1 MNNEKIVELESE
13 EQTARGKNHL
23 LEIESKWLEFI
34 GQAENNTVFEIL
46 IRYNRFRLR
55 NLNLLRK
62 RKALLLG
69 YVNDHTFPN
78 FHTQEFLK
86 VADVISL
93 TTEDKNISEIDRIS
107 YIPAKDDFFSI
118 RKKFPKGFMPNLFWD
133 LQAAHGHIH
142 PLGLSKIPFPSV
154 ASVCHVQ
161 HGPAVK
167 TISEIFD
174 FILPVGK
181 IFSASLSYG
190 KAKVLN
196 FPFGINWASFH
207 NNILNP
213 ANWREREI
221 DVSVTFSASSN
232 PVYGNLRN
240 QVLQKIEE
248 FKEKHAHFKIKVE
261 CNLDIYAYRDLLSK
275 SKISLN
281 VVAANGPFNYRS
293 CEVVNSGA
301 LLFQSNVEKHGL
313 PFQNE
318 GILEENKHFVRFNC
332 ENLEPLLLEYL
343 KDDKKCESI
352 VRGAYSQLKDN
363 YSYEKLFSFLLE
375 ELEEKKIIRDSVQPM
390 VEWDLF
396 LLGSFLWQQH
406 QQKDLQLLGGAF
418 IGRSLSDE
426 KNDLRFFS
434 NCLAILPELVA
445 SLGFD
450 FLRNLIES
458 RSPKLAL
465 TLDPQDLRQV
475 GVQLFSVKMN
485 HIALLYNFLSLST
498 EFNWSPPE
506 VLLPIVEEA
515 FKDKEW
521 KEFSSDWLLRAG
533 NQPSTIEST
542 PYTELRYKYLF
553 LPLMKTESKSGEW
566 NAYRDYLI
574 KLLSL

>member
-1 MNNEKIVELESE
+1 MDKIVELESE
-13 EQTARGKNHL
+13 EQNARGRNHF
-23 LEIESKWLEFI
+23 LEIDSKWLELVE
-34 GQAENNTVFEIL
+34 QAEESTVFEIL

-55 NLNLLRK
+55 NLNVLRK

-69 YVNDHTFPN
+69 YINDHTFPN
-78 FHTQEFLK
+78 FHTREFLK

-93 TTEDKNISEIDRIS
+93 TTEDKEINEIDRIS
-107 YIPAKDDFFSI
+107 YIPAKDDFASI
-118 RKKFPKGFMPNLFWD
+118 RKRFPKGYMPDLFWD

-142 PLGLSKIPFPSV
+142 PIGLSKIPFPSV

-167 TISEIFD
+167 TISEMFD
-174 FILPVGK
+174 FVLPVGK
-181 IFSASLSYG
+181 VFSKSLSYG
-190 KAKVLN
+190 KAEVLN

-207 NNILNP
+207 NNFNNP
-213 ANWREREI
+213 RKWREREV

-248 FKEKHAHFKIKVE
+248 FQEKHPNLNIKVE
-261 CNLDIYAYRDLLSK
+261 CNLDNEDYRDLLSK

-281 VVAANGPFNYRS
+281 VVAANGPYNYRS

-301 LLFQSNVEKHGL
+301 LLFQSNVQEHGL
-313 PFQNE
+313 RFQNE

-343 KDDKKCESI
+343 KDDEKCESM
-352 VRGAYSQLKDN
+352 ASDASSHLKDN
-363 YSYEKLFSFLLE
+363 YSYEKLVSFLLE
-375 ELEEKKIIRDSVQPM
+375 DLEQKKINRSSSFPM
-390 VEWDLF
+390 DEWDHF
-396 LLGSFLWQQH
+396 LLGSFFWQQH

-418 IGRSLSDE
+418 IGNSLSAE

-434 NCLAILPELVA
+434 NCLAIFPELIA

-450 FLRNLIES
+450 FLRNLIS
-458 RSPKLAL
+458 DRSPELAV
-465 TLDPQDLRQV
+465 TLDPKNLKQI
-475 GVQLFSVKMN
+475 GVQLLSVKMD
-485 HIALLYNFLSLST
+485 HVAFLYNFLSLSI

-506 VLLPIVEEA
+506 ILLPIAEQA

-533 NQPSTIEST
+533 NQPPNIEAKLF
-542 PYTELRYKYLF
+542 TELRYRFLF
-553 LPLMKTESKSGEW
+553 LPLMRIESKSGEW
-566 NAYRDYLI
+566 IAYRDYLI
-574 KLLSL
+574 KLISL